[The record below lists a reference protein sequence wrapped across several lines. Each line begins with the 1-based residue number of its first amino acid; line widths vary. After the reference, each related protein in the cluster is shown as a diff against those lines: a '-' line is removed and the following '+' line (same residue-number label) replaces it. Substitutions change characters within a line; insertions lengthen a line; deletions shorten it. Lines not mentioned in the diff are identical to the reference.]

1 MYGRKGQNIVEMNN
15 KAVDRSLEAL
25 VQIEVPATWGM
36 AVDDTIEDPDLPY
49 FVEHIQT
56 PMARH
61 EGDELPVSAFIGMG
75 RRDFSNGNDC
85 I

>member
-1 MYGRKGQNIVEMNN
+1 M
-15 KAVDRSLEAL
+15 
-25 VQIEVPATWGM
+25 GM

-61 EGDELPVSAFIGMG
+61 EGDELPVSALLGWKTGLFQWERLHMK
-75 RRDFSNGNDC
+75 SAELHL
-85 I
+85 